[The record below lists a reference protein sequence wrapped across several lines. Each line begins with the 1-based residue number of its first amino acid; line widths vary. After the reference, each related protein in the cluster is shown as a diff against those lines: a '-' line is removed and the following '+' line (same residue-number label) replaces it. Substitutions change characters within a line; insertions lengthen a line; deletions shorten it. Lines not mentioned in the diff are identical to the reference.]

1 MISTFIIY
9 FLWLLIGVEGLRT
22 VQALAYQV
30 VNGVRCNPF
39 NWSFW
44 LAAIAAIILLTL

>member
-1 MISTFIIY
+1 MITTFIVY
-9 FLWLLIGVEGLRT
+9 FLWLLITIEGLKT

-44 LAAIAAIILLTL
+44 LAAIKRMIPVML